1 LAWGTKMIPIWV
13 GKKVIDGI
21 ATKFQKARE
30 LRLLKKGNKKRD
42 NHEIQIQQQQKTISK
57 QGKTIEENEK
67 NIATM
72 KAKIV
77 ILEKNSHPPQEFICC
92 RRYGCK
98 INKTKSKKRR

>member
-1 LAWGTKMIPIWV
+1 MIPIWI
-13 GKKVIDGI
+13 GRKVIDGI

-42 NHEIQIQQQQKTISK
+42 NHEIQIQQQQKTINK

-77 ILEKNSHPPQEFICC
+77 ILEKDSHPSQEYICC
-92 RRYGCK
+92 RECGCK
-98 INKTKSKKRR
+98 IAKTKIRKKEK